1 MPHARR
7 KIVIP
12 EVHER
17 SDVAYLSVH
26 PREPSVFAATG
37 DNRLAI
43 CRLADGSFD
52 RPEAPQ
58 FSLDRSGL
66 AAPIRCLDFDCNAP
80 RLYCASQQCFY
91 AMDTEKLHAAD
102 EFDFDA
108 QISCILALD
117 RAGPKAAFNCVIGDD
132 DGKITLLDMRTNTP
146 ALVHQSE
153 RVAGEAAG
161 IVRMI
166 EGGDHEVFAVL
177 ENGVVTGFDLRR
189 REFNDIVV
197 LDKYPTSVCM
207 DGRKNPIVSTDVG
220 DILWIKTS
228 DERVVFKAKHPSECI
243 EKLIPL
249 GDEHILAQFYAS
261 DTLLLISN
269 RTHKPLATLT
279 VAMIRPDIGITAFL
293 SDDADRKPWSCIFK
307 HFHSDFLVQEI
318 QPDGTR
324 CAFGSTEAA
333 EPNGRPKT
341 AAAEVDFDLIESP
354 AKLDAES
361 RRKIVEFRRA
371 GGDPVSVDV
380 SAWSKDERRELHTF
394 VRALGAID
402 STTKGDQI
410 EVHKP
415 INERKRRRP
424 EEASKKFV
432 HFTLTKEAH
441 DTNFAVNL
449 IAKFLSRNPATFGIC
464 GTKDRRA
471 LTSQRVSV
479 SHVEPYL
486 LFRLNKRLRGIVIS
500 DAELAD
506 QRLGLG
512 QLWGNRFSV
521 ALREFAEV
529 NDEELKTRLTNW
541 STNGYINFFGDQRF
555 GSWGSTTAE
564 VGRLILRAE
573 WEAAVNLIL
582 RPATESS
589 GQMADVL
596 AKYQETKDAA
606 LAFSRLS
613 AGLKTTSIEG
623 TVLKGLSTSPTN
635 FKGALMAIARSTRSL
650 YVHAYQSLV
659 FNKIASRRAQTF
671 GLRTLDG
678 DLYATADGREVGE
691 PTGRIED
698 VVLPLP
704 FFPLELPKNECGEWY
719 AELLAA
725 DGVRLEAFAEL
736 KTEFAL
742 GPSFR
747 RFVQRPRNVEWE
759 LLHYATPNTVLQTF
773 PPFAQRDA
781 DGVRVEAA
789 EAPPADWRR
798 ALIVRFDLEAGCYA
812 TMALR
817 ELLRFDLGKE
827 NQKEMSAR
835 SIGAANPAESNGAE
849 AGDARVDGEA
859 PPDAPAPTEPTEIAA
874 KVPRLDEAA
883 EQSGL
888 VAQL

>member
-1 MPHARR
+1 MPHTRR

-17 SDVAYLSVH
+17 ADVAYVSVH

-43 CRLADGSFD
+43 CRLADGSFE

-66 AAPIRCLDFDCNAP
+66 AEPIRCLDFDCNSP
-80 RLYCASQQCFY
+80 RLYAASQQCFY
-91 AMDTEKLHAAD
+91 AMDTQKLHAAD

-117 RAGPKAAFNCVIGDD
+117 RMGPKAAFNCVIGDD
-132 DGKITLLDMRTNTP
+132 DGKITLLDMRTSTP

-279 VAMIRPDIGITAFL
+279 TAMIRPDLGITAFL

-324 CAFGSTEAA
+324 SA
-333 EPNGRPKT
+333 PRRPPSRT
-341 AAAEVDFDLIESP
+341 
-354 AKLDAES
+354 LDEES

-380 SAWSKDERRELHTF
+380 SEWSKDERRELHAF
-394 VRALGAID
+394 VRALGAIN

-424 EEASKKFV
+424 EEASK
-432 HFTLTKEAH
+432 
-441 DTNFAVNL
+441 N
-449 IAKFLSRNPATFGIC
+449 RNPSTFGIC

-500 DAELAD
+500 DADLAD
-506 QRLGLG
+506 QRLALG

-529 NDEELKTRLTNW
+529 NDEELKTRMNNW
-541 STNGYINFFGDQRF
+541 TTNGYINFYGDQRF

-564 VGRLILRAE
+564 VGRLILRGE
-573 WEAAVNLIL
+573 WEAAVNLLL
-582 RPATESS
+582 RPASEST

-596 AKYQETKDAA
+596 AKYQQTKDAA
-606 LAFSRLS
+606 QAFSLLS
-613 AGLKTTSIEG
+613 SGLKTTSIEG

-635 FKGALMAIARSTRSL
+635 FKGALMAIARSARSL

-671 GLRTLDG
+671 GVRTLEG

-704 FFPLELPKNECGEWY
+704 FFPLELPKNECGQWY

-736 KTEFAL
+736 KTEFTL
-742 GPSFR
+742 GRSFR
-747 RFVQRPRNVEWE
+747 RFVHRPRNVEWE
-759 LLHYATPNTVLQTF
+759 LLRYATPNTVLQTF

-781 DGVRVEAA
+781 EGVRVEAA

-835 SIGAANPAESNGAE
+835 SIGGANSAEANGVE
-849 AGDARVDGEA
+849 AGDARVNGEA
-859 PPDAPAPTEPTEIAA
+859 PADAPAPAEPTEPTEIAA

-883 EQSGL
+883 EQSDL
-888 VAQL
+888 VAQV